1 MWSLELKFSHLQPF
15 FCFSHPVFVLRAIH
29 FVRVI
34 DMHWLCRS
42 CNTCSACFS
51 QSKSLFSNIMSH
63 VTSCP
68 VSRIPLNYIQLIN
81 PSFSGL
87 RYRIRMRLAEER
99 WLCICSHPWKWNGV
113 GESSYKIA
121 DHLYTYWCE
130 AKVFKEAR
138 LLHQLN
144 HKNVVLFKKV
154 CIAPPAIMLGY
165 VHFAPMHYVL
175 TAWRISLVTWTLQ
188 MQWLSFPCNW
198 RLRKT

>member
-1 MWSLELKFSHLQPF
+1 
-15 FCFSHPVFVLRAIH
+15 
-29 FVRVI
+29 
-34 DMHWLCRS
+34 MHWLCRS

-113 GESSYKIA
+113 GESSCKIA
-121 DHLYTYWCE
+121 DHLYTYRWK

-154 CIAPPAIMLGY
+154 CIAPPAIMLDY
-165 VHFAPMHYVL
+165 VHFDFSPFCPDALRFNCLEDLLSHLDATDAVAQFP
-175 TAWRISLVTWTLQ
+175 LQ
-188 MQWLSFPCNW
+188 LKIAEDIVRGLDHLHQSRFPSRPEN
-198 RLRKT
+198 R